1 MSMIDSLANT
11 GPRIPEQRPVRGY
24 QSLSQMSEQRS
35 VTQNA
40 ETAGETRQR
49 MGSTLSIGE
58 ERSLIDATRD
68 IAANLF
74 NAFRNEMR
82 EALNH
87 VGIRGEAAA
96 DLIRDV
102 GKSFV
107 EAVRSGTGFSFGMI
121 AVAYQET
128 LTQTATSV
136 SHALEFT
143 ANALSLEYNHATG
156 EITADTSKL
165 EIDAVKGSQGDNLP
179 ANAAAALFDFTDSD
193 GPPSIASIFD
203 RVQQYLVNN
212 GFIGEE
218 GDEATLPP
226 PLPAADEALYDAV
239 LVNDKKADE
248 PEPDAAED
256 EAVAKPFD
264 TALTETPSPES
275 MRIRAVEEYTNDRQ
289 ETITRM
295 TFDLVVR
302 VHVGKD
308 DKAPEINMA
317 HHTENETFE
326 IYA

>member
-165 EIDAVKGSQGDNLP
+165 EIDAVKVIQGDNLP

-239 LVNDKKADE
+239 LVNDKKGRRTGTGCRGRRSGGKAVRHGADRN
-248 PEPDAAED
+248 PVARIDAD
-256 EAVAKPFD
+256 QGGGGIHQRP
-264 TALTETPSPES
+264 PG
-275 MRIRAVEEYTNDRQ
+275 NDHADDVRPGCPGSCRQ
-289 ETITRM
+289 GRQGAR
-295 TFDLVVR
+295 D
-302 VHVGKD
+302 
-308 DKAPEINMA
+308 
-317 HHTENETFE
+317 
-326 IYA
+326 

>member
-1 MSMIDSLANT
+1 MSMIDTLAASA
-11 GPRIPEQRPVRGY
+11 PQIPEHRPVRGY
-24 QSLSQMSEQRS
+24 QSLSQISEQRS

-40 ETAGETRQR
+40 QTSNDARQR
-49 MGSTLSIGE
+49 MAPTLSVGE
-58 ERSLIDATRD
+58 ERSLVDATKD

-102 GKSFV
+102 GKAFV
-107 EAVRSGTGFSFGMI
+107 EAVRGGTSFSFGMI
-121 AVAYQET
+121 AVAYKET
-128 LTQTATSV
+128 ITQTATSM

-143 ANALSLEYNHATG
+143 ANALSLEYNHTTG

-165 EIDAVKGSQGDNLP
+165 EIDALKVVQSDNLP
-179 ANAAAALFDFTDSD
+179 ANAAASLFDFTDGD

-218 GDEATLPP
+218 GEDSAGLP
-226 PLPAADEALYDAV
+226 PLPAANAALYDAI
-239 LVNDKKADE
+239 LVNDKKAEEADAE
-248 PEPDAAED
+248 DAA
-256 EAVAKPFD
+256 AAANPFAQGQAD
-264 TALTETPSPES
+264 TPSPES
-275 MRIRAVEEYTNDRQ
+275 MRIQAVEEYTNDRQ

-302 VHVGKD
+302 VYLD
-308 DKAPEINMA
+308 EDSPEPEVSTA
-317 HHTENETFE
+317 HNRENKTLEM
-326 IYA
+326 YV

>member
-1 MSMIDSLANT
+1 MSMIDTLANR
-11 GPRIPEQRPVRGY
+11 GPLIPEQRPVRGY
-24 QSLSQMSEQRS
+24 QSLSQISEQRS

-40 ETAGETRQR
+40 DTAGQARQR
-49 MGSTLSIGE
+49 MGSTLSIGA
-58 ERSLIDATRD
+58 ERSLIDATKD

-102 GKSFV
+102 GKSFA
-107 EAVRSGTGFSFGMI
+107 EAVRSGTSFSFAMI
-121 AVAYQET
+121 AVAYKET

-165 EIDAVKGSQGDNLP
+165 EIDAVKVIQSDNLP
-179 ANAAAALFDFTDSD
+179 MNAAAGLFDFTDSD
-193 GPPSIASIFD
+193 GPPSISTIFD
-203 RVQQYLVNN
+203 RVQQYLMNN
-212 GFIGEE
+212 GFIGDEGE
-218 GDEATLPP
+218 GDTLPP
-226 PLPAADEALYDAV
+226 PLPSPNEALYDTV
-239 LVNDKKADE
+239 LVNDENADAQT
-248 PEPDAAED
+248 AAEPL
-256 EAVAKPFD
+256 AKPFEAPAAD
-264 TALTETPSPES
+264 QPSPQS
-275 MRIRAVEEYTNDRQ
+275 MRIQAVEEYTNARQ

-302 VHVGKD
+302 VYLGRD
-308 DKAPEINMA
+308 DTDPEVSRA
-317 HHTENETFE
+317 HNTENEIFE